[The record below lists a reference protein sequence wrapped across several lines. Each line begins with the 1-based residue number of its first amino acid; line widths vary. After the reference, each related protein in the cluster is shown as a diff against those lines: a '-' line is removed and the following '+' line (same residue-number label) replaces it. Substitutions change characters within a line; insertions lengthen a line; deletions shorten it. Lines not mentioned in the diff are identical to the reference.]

1 MALVKFVQYDPTT
14 GFIGAIVIG
23 DESKPPIHPSQL
35 VVALNAVT
43 DGMMVDPLNK
53 VLIALPIPAHPVLAL
68 RDFLRRFTAAE
79 RAALEGLAATGTQ
92 NVKNQIAAFF
102 RYVQADNTVDCGD
115 NYIQTVVQT
124 METQGVIATGRAAQ
138 ILGN

>member
-1 MALVKFVQYDPTT
+1 MALAKFVQYDPVT
-14 GFIGAIVIG
+14 GLIGAVIIG
-23 DESKPPIHPSQL
+23 DSSRVPVHPSQL
-35 VVALNAVT
+35 ILAANIIT
-43 DGMMVDPLNK
+43 DGMMVDTVNK
-53 VLIALPIPAHPVLAL
+53 VLIAIPLPAHPVLAL

-92 NVKNQIAAFF
+92 NVKNQLAAFF

-124 METQGVIATGRAAQ
+124 MEAQSVIATGRAAQ